1 MKKITLIYEP
11 LEVLARY
18 IAAPKKGGHQTLR
31 AIRIII
37 GPGKLRMVATNGVI
51 LMCVEH
57 YNEFAQWT
65 HGKYLIDSETVL
77 ILAKARPGAVDFC
90 PETMTLNGVD
100 CAPVMGDSWPD
111 SAVDRIA
118 RTAGHGPVRANGRAH
133 VDPEQL
139 ALLQTAARKLLPKSK
154 TARYAIPD
162 YERPGDSGALWVDFG
177 TPHFGLFAYIQ
188 PLARGAHEDNL
199 RQCWDPLT

>member
-57 YNEFAQWT
+57 YNEFAQWM
-65 HGKYLIDSETVL
+65 HGKYLIDSAAVL
-77 ILAKARPGAVDFC
+77 SLRGAVEFC
-90 PETMTLNGVD
+90 PETKTLNGVD

-188 PLARGAHEDNL
+188 PLATGSHDENL
-199 RQCWDPLT
+199 RQRWDSLT